1 MSYFLMAYR
10 RYADFK
16 GRSSRSEY
24 WYFLLFYLIIF
35 IILYSCVGK
44 TAVDILLLGKSLN
57 EAFLGGIGF
66 FIVLI
71 LLIIFVLV
79 SLIPSI
85 SITIRRL
92 HDVGRSGWLYLII
105 FIPLVGWIASLI
117 LGFIDSEEGDNEYG
131 ANPKRIG

>member
-1 MSYFLMAYR
+1 MAYR

>member
-1 MSYFLMAYR
+1 
-10 RYADFK
+10 
-16 GRSSRSEY
+16 
-24 WYFLLFYLIIF
+24 
-35 IILYSCVGK
+35 
-44 TAVDILLLGKSLN
+44 LLLGKSLN